1 MSGARRVVVLGGGFA
16 GLETAFL
23 LKHRLR
29 DEVDIHIV
37 SDQPNFVFRP
47 NTIYVPFG
55 SDPDHLMIPLREPAL
70 RQHLNLLEAA
80 VEGVD
85 PAARRVH
92 LRRQPPLAYDDLV
105 IATGATVRPA
115 EIPGLEANAHS
126 IWTPADMLRLRR
138 EFERIVENAERA
150 KTTRLLFLVPPHNQC
165 AGPIYQLLFMLD
177 SRLRR
182 HHLRDRVQLTLATA
196 EHSYLH
202 SFGPRLHQM
211 LSADLVERK
220 IQTHRGWT
228 VQEVMPGRVA
238 FANGDTL
245 EYDSLVALPPQVA
258 AVPYGDLPIDERG
271 FIRTEYETRQVDGM
285 PGIYAPGD
293 AGDFPV
299 KMAFLAFLQAD
310 ATAEAIVAG
319 VRGGARRSSFDA
331 VAMCILDQFDTAIF
345 AQAPLR
351 LTGNPDHPVEVR
363 PDAGD
368 EYKVGMSPLWRLGKK
383 LLGVYL
389 PMRFRAGEPF
399 HVGAAWKMMETGLR
413 GMSGVLAD

>member
-29 DEVDIHIV
+29 DDVDIHIV

-47 NTIYVPFG
+47 NTIYIPFG

-70 RQHLNLLEAA
+70 RQHLDLIEAE

-85 PAARRVH
+85 PTARRVH

-105 IATGATVRPA
+105 IATGAAVRPA
-115 EIPGLEANAHS
+115 EIPGLETNAQS

-138 EFERIVENAERA
+138 EFDRIAESA
-150 KTTRLLFLVPPHNQC
+150 EQGKATRLLFLVPPNNQC

-182 HHLRDRVQLTLATA
+182 HHLRDRVHLMLATA
-196 EHSYLH
+196 ERSYLQ
-202 SFGPRLHQM
+202 SFGPRLHEV
-211 LSADLVERK
+211 LSAELSDRK
-220 IQTHRGWT
+220 IQAHREWT
-228 VQEVMPGRVA
+228 VQEVVPGRVT
-238 FANGDTL
+238 FTNGDAL
-245 EYDSLVALPPQVA
+245 EYDSLVAFPPQVA
-258 AVPYGDLPIDERG
+258 SVFYGDLPVDERG
-271 FIRTEYETRQVDGM
+271 FLRTEYETRQVDGT

-310 ATAEAIVAG
+310 ATAEAIVAE
-319 VRGGARRSSFDA
+319 VRGGAPRSTFEA
-331 VAMCILDQFDTAIF
+331 VSMCIMDQFDKATF
-345 AQAPLR
+345 AQVPLR
-351 LTGNPDHPVEVR
+351 LTGDPDRPVEVR

-368 EYKVGMSPLWRLGKK
+368 EYKVGISPLWRLGKK